1 MPPYPYLSHQQLR
14 LLAYALIL
22 LVAVF
27 VGAGF
32 AYARATRV
40 IEDAMDYKFRR
51 MALHSWQAP
60 GAPSAK
66 FFAGSLEKHRVRV
79 QPLTLGEMSPW
90 VKKAVIAIEDH
101 RFYDHSGID
110 FKRTARA
117 VWDSFANANRPRGT
131 SSLTQQLARSL
142 YLSTERSYRRKLREA
157 LIAMELERRKSKD
170 EILELYLNTVPMG
183 HRASYD
189 LMGLGAASID
199 LFGKSLHN
207 LNLPESAL
215 LAGLIQQPTSLHPR
229 RRPDAAKER
238 RDLVLAVMRKL
249 NYITNEQYRAA
260 VAAPLGVLPEEATR
274 IANSSGQYFVDAV
287 RREFRDLEQP
297 EKPIDIVTTIDTRL
311 QRIAERIVA
320 LHGPKLDRI
329 TAARHKGEKPEIAL
343 VAIDTHSGAVR
354 ALVGGRNFEA
364 SQLNH
369 AFAKR
374 QPGSTFKPLVYAA
387 ALERSVRNGDFAFTP
402 LTTVDDTPGVFIFNN
417 TAYEPANYGGV
428 VRGPMPAR
436 EALALSSNVATVR
449 VALKVG
455 YERVAALAQK
465 VGLRSTQAT
474 PSAAL
479 GAYEVTPLQLAG
491 AYTPFANRGLALKPY
506 TIESITDRMTGAL
519 IYQHN
524 APAIPALD
532 PTSAYLTTNMLEDV
546 LTWGTGAYARQMGF
560 RLPAA
565 GKTGTDD
572 DGWFAGFTTELLCVV
587 WVGFDDNRDLGL
599 DGSKSALPV
608 WTDFMKEASTLAPYN
623 KATKFQKPPAVD
635 HFLASMAPP
644 PEPQEPEVPAL
655 STPRTVADLPQD

>member
-1 MPPYPYLSHQQLR
+1 MPPYPSLSSKQLR
-14 LLAYALIL
+14 LLACALIF

-27 VGAGF
+27 IGAGF
-32 AYARATRV
+32 AYTRATRV
-40 IEDAMDYKFRR
+40 IDDAMDYKFRR
-51 MALHSWQAP
+51 IALHSWQAP
-60 GAPSAK
+60 GAASVK
-66 FFAGSLEKHRVRV
+66 YFAGSLDKHRFRV
-79 QPLTLGEMSPW
+79 QAVTLAETSPW
-90 VKKAVIAIEDH
+90 VKKAVVAIEDH
-101 RFYDHSGID
+101 RFFDHSGID

-117 VWDSFANANRPRGT
+117 VWDSFANSNRPRGT

-142 YLSTERSYRRKLREA
+142 YLSTERSYRRKVREA

-189 LMGLGAASID
+189 LMGLGAASLD
-199 LFGKSLHN
+199 LFGKPLNN
-207 LNLPESAL
+207 LDLPQSAL

-238 RDLVLAVMRKL
+238 RNLVLAVMRKL
-249 NYITNEQYRAA
+249 GYIDDNQYHSA
-260 VAAPLGVLPEEATR
+260 VAAPLGVLPEQATHN
-274 IANSSGQYFVDAV
+274 AYSSGQYFIDAV
-287 RREFRDLEQP
+287 RRELRDLEQP
-297 EKPIDIVTTIDTRL
+297 EKPVDVVTTIDPRL
-311 QRIAERIVA
+311 QRIAEKTVA
-320 LHGPKLDRI
+320 LYGPKLDKL

-343 VAIDTHSGAVR
+343 VALDTHSGAIR

-369 AFAKR
+369 AFSQR
-374 QPGSTFKPLVYAA
+374 QPGSTFKPIVYAA
-387 ALERSVRNGDFAFTP
+387 ALERSVRYGDFAFTP
-402 LTTVDDTPGVFIFNN
+402 FTPVDDTPAVFIFNN
-417 TAYEPANYGGV
+417 VAYEPANYGGV
-428 VRGPMPAR
+428 VRGLMPAR
-436 EALALSSNVATVR
+436 QALALSSNVATVR

-479 GAYEVTPLQLAG
+479 GAYEVTPVQLAG

-506 TIESITDRMTGAL
+506 TIESIADRMTGAL
-519 IYQHN
+519 LYQHN
-524 APAIPALD
+524 TPAIPALD

-608 WTDFMKEASTLAPYN
+608 WTDFMKEAGNLAPYN
-623 KATKFQKPPAVD
+623 KAAKFEKPAAVD
-635 HFLASMAPP
+635 RFLAAMAPP
-644 PEPQEPEVPAL
+644 PPPPDPELPAL
-655 STPRTVADLPQD
+655 STPRIAADLPLN